1 MLSSIHRIK
10 YHEPMT
16 VAAEPSASVA
26 REAWELLFALA
37 KAKHGTVS
45 TRLAELDLTPVQ
57 GHALRRLDPERPL
70 AMSALADAL
79 YCHASNV
86 TGIVDRL
93 ESRGLVERR
102 PGVEDR
108 RVKTLVLTPQGAA
121 VRARVIELLSEPPAA
136 IASLSDADQ
145 LALRDILG
153 RALAEETTTVG
164 P

>member
-1 MLSSIHRIK
+1 
-10 YHEPMT
+10 MT
-16 VAAEPSASVA
+16 VAAEPSAGVA
-26 REAWELLFALA
+26 REAWELLFRLA
-37 KAKHGTVS
+37 KAKHGVLS
-45 TRLAELDLTPVQ
+45 ASLAELDLTPVQ

-102 PGVEDR
+102 PGAEDR
-108 RVKTLVLTPQGAA
+108 RVKTLVLTPEGAE
-121 VRARVIELLSEPPAA
+121 VRARVIELLGEPPAA
-136 IASLSDADQ
+136 LAALSEADQ
-145 LALRDILG
+145 LVLRDILR

-164 P
+164 L

>member
-1 MLSSIHRIK
+1 
-10 YHEPMT
+10 MT

-26 REAWELLFALA
+26 RDAWELLFRLA

-45 TRLAELDLTPVQ
+45 ARLAELDLTPVQ

-108 RVKTLVLTPQGAA
+108 RVKTLVLTLQGAA
-121 VRARVIELLSEPPAA
+121 VRARVIELLTEPPAA